1 MLMKRISFMIVLS
14 IICAFTL
21 FAQTIVITGTVS
33 SAEGK
38 GPIQGATVQV
48 KGTGIGTLTNAQGN
62 YTLNVPPDATAII
75 FSFVGMKRQ
84 EVEIAGR
91 SVIDVEMES
100 DVLSLGEVVVTGAY
114 GIKSTLRST
123 SSLTQV
129 ISGDKLNDVRQININ
144 NALAGKVSGI
154 QFRGQ
159 SAVSLD
165 RTGSLRLRGDGGFG
179 TGEGMLYVI
188 DGTILP
194 NPGDLNLDDI
204 EDVTV
209 LSGPGASALLGPQGA
224 NGAIILTTRKAKA
237 VENETVGI
245 EVNSGI
251 MTSSVYILPAYQN
264 EYAGGADNEMK
275 EYKWEEGDP
284 LEWLPLDGKLYPD
297 YMDDSSWGPR
307 MEEQEYIPW
316 YSWYPGTKYT
326 GTTALL
332 VPQPDNVRDF
342 YERGWTYNNNISFS
356 KVGDDYNIRAT
367 IGNIAIKGNIPKSSQ
382 NRITSSFR
390 TSYDLTDKLTFAA
403 NINFITTL
411 TKGEFNDGLN
421 NQSTGSFNE
430 FFHRDLD
437 MGILQELRGLRTPG
451 GIYASWNHKG
461 PDYYR
466 SDNPKDFYAAF
477 WWYNYYT
484 FFDLINLPSRSDYL
498 FGDISLEYKII
509 KGLSA
514 KVTYR
519 RYQDNAWKEE
529 QYPTDLYDSQTD
541 AAVPWGNWKAQGY
554 YYTYTSYLNR
564 ENIESLFSFKKELG
578 DFKINAN
585 AGSDFF
591 RAVFKSN
598 SANTVNGLIVRNLYS
613 IANSVDQPNIINN
626 RTKEKYR
633 AILIRGNVGFRDFVY
648 GEFSLRNDWFSTLAP
663 SNNSIF
669 SKSLGGAFIFSNFLG
684 LPFLDYGKIRA
695 SWGEIPTA
703 IGVFAYPGSQFSLG
717 LYKWNDNILMSTSNQ
732 LVDKTIHGA
741 VKDQMEIGLDL
752 RLLKNKI
759 GFAATFWE
767 GTEKGI
773 PMNLKI
779 ASYSGFDSRYLNSG
793 KIVKQGLDFI
803 LNLRPLSNNNLTYEL
818 NATFSFLINN
828 KVVKIADSLTTS
840 VEVENVGEWW
850 SGAPAMYHEEGKQWG
865 VLIGQGMKMWDGK
878 PLLDQNNRY
887 VVDESKNFGSVLP
900 KITGGIQNSFRIM
913 KNFTIIVNL
922 DYQVGGKYFSLS
934 DMLGTQ
940 SGVTARTVG
949 TNNLGI
955 PIRDPVEYGG
965 GILVTGVDPNTHED
979 RMARIEA
986 HEYFYENLV
995 AAGIYDPFV
1004 YDLTYIKF
1012 RELSISYEIPVG
1024 KLKVVGNYFQS
1035 MNISFSVLNPWLVY
1049 SDTRDF
1055 DPSEIS
1061 YAGGE
1066 YAQFPGTRSFGMNLK
1081 VIF

>member
-1 MLMKRISFMIVLS
+1 MKKISFMIVLS
-14 IICAFTL
+14 IMSAFTL
-21 FAQTIVITGTVS
+21 FAQNIVITGTVS
-33 SAEGK
+33 SAEGE
-38 GPIQGATVQV
+38 GPIPGATVQV
-48 KGTGIGTLTNAQGN
+48 KGTTIGTLTNAQGN
-62 YTLNVPPDATAII
+62 YTLNAPPDATTLI
-75 FSFVGMKRQ
+75 FSFLGMKRQ

-91 SVIDVEMES
+91 SVIDVELET
-100 DVLSLGEVVVTGAY
+100 DILNLGEVVVTGAY
-114 GIKSTLRST
+114 GIKSTQRST

-129 ISGDKLNDVRQININ
+129 IPGDKLDEVRQTNIN

-159 SAVSLD
+159 SAVSLN
-165 RTGSLRLRGDGGFG
+165 RTGSLRLPGDGGFG

-194 NPGDLNLDDI
+194 DPGDLSLDDI
-204 EDVTV
+204 ENVTV
-209 LSGPGASALLGPQGA
+209 LSGPGASALLGSQGA
-224 NGAIILTTRKAKA
+224 NGAIIIATKKAKA
-237 VENETVGI
+237 VGNKTVDI
-245 EVNSGI
+245 EVNVGV
-251 MTSSVYILPAYQN
+251 MTSSVYILPDYQN
-264 EYAGGADNEMK
+264 EYAGGSNYEMK
-275 EYKWEEGDP
+275 QYTWKDGDP
-284 LEWLPLDGKLYPD
+284 VEWKPLSGKYYPD
-297 YMDDSSWGPR
+297 YKDDSSWGPR
-307 MEEQEYIPW
+307 MEGQDYIPW

-326 GTTALL
+326 GKTTPLI
-332 VPQPDNVRDF
+332 PQPDNVRDF
-342 YERGWTYNNNISFS
+342 YNKGLTYNNNISFS
-356 KVGDDYNIRAT
+356 KVGDGYNIRAA
-367 IGNIAIKGNIPKSSQ
+367 IGNIATKGNIPRSSQ
-382 NRITSSFR
+382 NKTTFSLK
-390 TSYDLTDKLTFAA
+390 TTYDLTKKLTFNA
-403 NINFITTL
+403 NINFVNTL
-411 TKGEFNDGLN
+411 TKGEFFDGLN

-437 MGILQELRGLRTPG
+437 MGILKELRGLKTPD
-451 GIYASWNHKG
+451 GIYASWNHEG
-461 PDYYR
+461 PKSYDP
-466 SDNPKDFYAAF
+466 DNPEDFYKAY

-484 FFDLINLPSRSDYL
+484 FFDLINLPSRSDPL
-498 FGDISLEYKII
+498 FGDISLAYKII
-509 KGLSA
+509 EGLTA

-519 RYQDNAWKEE
+519 RYQNNTWKEE
-529 QYPTDLYDSQTD
+529 QYSTDLYDSQTD

-564 ENIESLFSFKKELG
+564 ENIESLFSFNKEIG
-578 DFKINAN
+578 DFKLNAT

-598 SANTVNGLIVRNLYS
+598 SANTVNGLVVRNVYS
-613 IANSVDQPNIINN
+613 IANSVDQPNIVNN

-633 AILIRGNVGFRDFVY
+633 ALFFRGDVGFKDYLF
-648 GEFSLRNDWFSTLAP
+648 GEFTLRKDWYSSLPP

-669 SKSLGGAFIFSNFLG
+669 SKSLGAAFIFSNFLN

-703 IGVFAYPGSQFSLG
+703 IGIYAYPGSQFILG
-717 LYKWNDNILMSTSNQ
+717 LYKWNDNSLMSTSDQ

-741 VKDQMEIGLDL
+741 VKSQKEIGLDL
-752 RLLKNKI
+752 RIIRNKI
-759 GFAATFWE
+759 GIAATFWD

-773 PMNLKI
+773 PMNMKV
-779 ASYSGFDSRYLNSG
+779 ASFSGFDSRYLNSG

-803 LNLRPLSNNNLTYEL
+803 LNLRPLSNTNLSYEL

-840 VEVENVGEWW
+840 TEVENVGEWW
-850 SGAPAMYHEEGKQWG
+850 PGAPAMYHVEGKQWG
-865 VLIGQGMKMWDGK
+865 VLIGQGMKMWEGK

-900 KITGGIQNSFRIM
+900 RITGGIQNSFRIM

-934 DMLGTQ
+934 EMLGSQ

-955 PIRDPVEYGG
+955 PIRDPVENGG
-965 GILVTGVDPNTHED
+965 GILVTGVDPITHED
-979 RMARIEA
+979 RTARIDA

-995 AAGIYDPFV
+995 AASIYDPFV
-1004 YDLTYIKF
+1004 YDLTYVKL
-1012 RELSISYEIPVG
+1012 REFSIGYDIPVRR
-1024 KLKVVGNYFQS
+1024 LRVVGNYFQS
-1035 MNISFSVLNPWLVY
+1035 INISFFALNTWLIY

-1081 VIF
+1081 VVF